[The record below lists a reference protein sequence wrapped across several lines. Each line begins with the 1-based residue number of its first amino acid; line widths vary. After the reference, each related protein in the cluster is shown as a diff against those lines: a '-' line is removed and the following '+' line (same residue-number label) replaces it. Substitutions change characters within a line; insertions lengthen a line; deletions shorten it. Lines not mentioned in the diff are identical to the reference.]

1 MRRPVPRS
9 LTALALLA
17 VLAPALALWGTPERD
32 ARADRGEPPCPGGR
46 TAVRLELAGGVLTAE
61 VCAGREAAAVRPGL
75 RLRLPGGL
83 VLETAAGPPLRVTLR
98 LDRAAPKDVPAPEPP
113 PALPDGGKQA
123 GPAAT
128 GPPEAGPPPPGSG
141 GTQVVNVAVDLRDG
155 VQAAAADQGCRVYQ
169 NVRTAEITIGRLTVN
184 CP

>member
-1 MRRPVPRS
+1 MRRPARRR

-17 VLAPALALWGTPERD
+17 VLAPALALWGAPGRD

-46 TAVRLELAGGVLTAE
+46 TAVRLELAAGVLTAE
-61 VCAGREAAAVRPGL
+61 VCGGREAAAVRPGL

-83 VLETAAGPPLRVTLR
+83 VLETAAGPTVRVTLR
-98 LDRAAPKDVPAPEPP
+98 LDRPAPPEAPAPEPP
-113 PALPDGGKQA
+113 PAPPDGGKQA
-123 GPAAT
+123 GTPDID
-128 GPPEAGPPPPGSG
+128 PPEAAPPLAER
-141 GTQVVNVAVDLRDG
+141 GTEVVNVAVDLRDG
-155 VQAAAADQGCRVYQ
+155 AQAAAADQGCRVYQ